1 MAPSRSTIDRG
12 YPSTTIVRFA
22 GADPCWR
29 YTAVPGFEVASD
41 ARPSEGIGRPE
52 GLKSLCPKGRAG
64 SNPASGTKEAAR
76 WLVRG
81 GEDRTHLRPGEHL
94 GVQTRFPI
102 RSLRLGK
109 RLPACGIR
117 GSSPI
122 KCYVLGVAMHRSIR
136 FLALAT
142 LAIGVIA
149 LPMVLPGS
157 SAYAKSKSKTGVT
170 VKCTALSGIFIAP
183 LPETLIIS
191 GCSQTQATGGT
202 GTLSCPENG
211 FCPPGLVTWSN
222 RLGTTTL
229 KFGQRTIFAGDPKNK
244 CPNAN
249 DTEEIWKG
257 GGTRSSPAG
266 RSPGVSGSVSAKVC
280 VEPLSPGSTAAVFS
294 LVPGSR
300 FKL

>member
-1 MAPSRSTIDRG
+1 MRAR
-12 YPSTTIVRFA
+12 VRES
-22 GADPCWR
+22 ADLK
-29 YTAVPGFEVASD
+29 ASKAFVRKDVRVRIPPRARKKRRD
-41 ARPSEGIGRPE
+41 AWSEGVRTGVTSDQGNPWGSRPDSPE
-52 GLKSLCPKGRAG
+52 S
-64 SNPASGTKEAAR
+64 
-76 WLVRG
+76 
-81 GEDRTHLRPGEHL
+81 
-94 GVQTRFPI
+94 I
-102 RSLRLGK
+102 RSWRLGK
-109 RLPACGIR
+109 SLLACGIR

-170 VKCTALSGIFIAP
+170 VKCTALSGVFIAP
-183 LPETLIIS
+183 LPETFIIS

-211 FCPPGLVTWSN
+211 FCPPGLVTWTN

-280 VEPLSPGSTAAVFS
+280 VEPLSPGSTDAVFS